1 MSTLSF
7 DLFDSPAG
15 RFGLA
20 WGPNGLAAVA
30 LPGAGARSP
39 EATFRQLVPDG
50 RPGRPPRWV
59 RTVASRVGRHLGGR
73 PLEYPDVALDLE
85 RVPPFHGQVY
95 RALREVVPGTVVSYA
110 WLARRAKRPG
120 AARAVGQAM
129 AVNPWPIVVPCH
141 RVLAAGG
148 RPGGYTGAGGLH
160 TKRRLL
166 AGEGVRLDAAVP
178 GGGYRTT
185 DLAFDP
191 REALVALARDPVAR
205 GMIRRGGPY
214 TPNLSPAQSPYEA
227 LAESIVYQ
235 QLSGRAAATI
245 FGRVEALGGGRFPAP
260 AELLALPEERL
271 RGAGLSRAKTAAV
284 RDLAARTLDG
294 TVPPLR
300 ELRRLDDDAIV
311 ERLTTVRGVGRWT
324 VEMLLLFRLGRGD
337 VWPVDDLGVRKGFER
352 VIGRSF
358 TPKELLARGEQWR
371 PWRSVVA
378 WYCWRM
384 LDG

>member
-1 MSTLSF
+1 MSTIAF

-30 LPGAGARSP
+30 LPGAGTRAP
-39 EATFRQLVPDG
+39 EATLREVVPES
-50 RPGRPPRWV
+50 RPGRAPRWV
-59 RTVASRVGRHLGGR
+59 RTVASRVSRHLGGR
-73 PLEYPDVALDLE
+73 PVEYPDVELDLE

-95 RALREVVPGTVVSYA
+95 RSLREVAPGTVVSYA

-129 AVNPWPIVVPCH
+129 RTNPWPVVVPCH

-148 RPGGYTGAGGLH
+148 KPGGYTGAGGLH

-185 DLAFDP
+185 GLAFDP
-191 REALVALARDPVAR
+191 REALATLARDPVAR

-214 TPNLSPAQSPYEA
+214 TPNVSPGQSPYEA
-227 LAESIVYQ
+227 LAEAIVYQ
-235 QLSGRAAATI
+235 QLSGKAAATI
-245 FGRVEALGGGRFPAP
+245 FGRVEALGGGRFPTPEA
-260 AELLALPEERL
+260 LLALPEERL

-352 VIGRSF
+352 ATGRAL
-358 TPKELLARGEQWR
+358 PAKELLAHGERWR

>member
-1 MSTLSF
+1 MSTISY

-20 WGPNGLAAVA
+20 WDANGLTAVA
-30 LPGAGARSP
+30 LPGTGGRSP
-39 EATFRQLVPDG
+39 DATLRRLLPEA
-50 RPGRPPRWV
+50 RPGSPPHWV
-59 RTVASRVGRHLGGR
+59 RRVGVRVGRHLGGR
-73 PLEYPDVALDLE
+73 PAEYHDVPLDLE
-85 RVPPFHGQVY
+85 RVSPFHGQVY

-120 AARAVGQAM
+120 GARAVGQAM
-129 AVNPWPIVVPCH
+129 RTNPWPVVVPCH

-148 RPGGYTGAGGLH
+148 RPGGYTGAGGLN

-166 AGEGVRLDAAVP
+166 AGEGVRLDPAVP

-185 DLAFDP
+185 GLSFDP
-191 REALVALARDPVAR
+191 REGLIALARDPVAR
-205 GMIRRGGPY
+205 RMIRRGGPY
-214 TPNLSPAQSPYEA
+214 TPDLSPGQSPYEA
-227 LAESIVYQ
+227 LAEAIVYQ
-235 QLSGRAAATI
+235 QLSGKAAATI

-260 AELLALPEERL
+260 AELLALPEDRL

-300 ELRRLDDDAIV
+300 DLRRLDDDAII
-311 ERLTTVRGVGRWT
+311 ERLTAVRGVGRWT

-337 VWPVDDLGVRKGFER
+337 VWPVDDLGVRNGFER
-352 VIGRSF
+352 ATGRALSA
-358 TPKELLARGEQWR
+358 KDLLAHGERWR
-371 PWRSVVA
+371 PFRSMAA
-378 WYCWRM
+378 WYCWRA